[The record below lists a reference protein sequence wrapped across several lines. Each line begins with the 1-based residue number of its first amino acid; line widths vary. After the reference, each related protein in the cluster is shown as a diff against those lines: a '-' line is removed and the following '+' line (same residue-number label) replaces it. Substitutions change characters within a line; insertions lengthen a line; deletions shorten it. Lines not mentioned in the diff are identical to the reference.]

1 MFTVPVFTGEAVE
14 GDKWME
20 KVISKFKSN
29 AVSDFLSD
37 RDTCERN
44 MEWSSAFASRL
55 RESVSDNPSLGY
67 LSTELEEVDYCC
79 NVWDKIKSRLSSS
92 DLTMARSLALWT
104 GLFALKCET
113 IDDFLVFHS
122 EVKKKIQRLKNQAST
137 AIQDDI
143 FVKAFM
149 AKAIVAPELQ
159 IESKKFLMESK
170 KSYAEIL
177 QDVYNEF
184 RAFDTSEMIR
194 SGDTIPARRDARR
207 AASEKPPSDKS
218 TKGAFV
224 DLTGGGPR
232 YPKLPSNTGNK
243 IPVIYYQQFKFWFDI
258 MKKPKDKRT
267 AKEVESIDNFVWKS
281 APNSD
286 GYHQKFWWWKRARE

>member
-1 MFTVPVFTGEAVE
+1 
-14 GDKWME
+14 
-20 KVISKFKSN
+20 
-29 AVSDFLSD
+29 
-37 RDTCERN
+37 

-122 EVKKKIQRLKNQAST
+122 EVKKKIQRLKNQASM

-159 IESKKFLMESK
+159 IELKKFLMDSNIIQ
-170 KSYAEIL
+170 AEIL
-177 QDVYNEF
+177 QKVYNEY

-194 SGDTIPARRDARR
+194 SGDTVPAGRDARR
-207 AASEKPPSDKS
+207 AASEKPAPATKDKR
-218 TKGAFV
+218 AIV
-224 DLTGGGPR
+224 DLTGGGTK
-232 YPKLPSNTGNK
+232 YQKLPFNTSNK
-243 IPVIYYQQFKFWFDI
+243 IPIVYYQQFKFWFDI

-267 AKEVESIDNFVWKS
+267 AKEVENIENFVWKS
-281 APNSD
+281 APPV
-286 GYHQKFWWWKRARE
+286 